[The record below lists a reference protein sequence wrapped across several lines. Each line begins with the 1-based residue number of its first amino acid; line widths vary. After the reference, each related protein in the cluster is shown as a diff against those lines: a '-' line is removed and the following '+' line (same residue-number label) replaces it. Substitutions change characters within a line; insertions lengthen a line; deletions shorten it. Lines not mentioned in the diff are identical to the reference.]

1 MFLKVDRQL
10 LYEGEQ
16 NRLGERAV
24 DYIIRAQLLAQRDDK
39 LEVRGREGN
48 LKGRIVLL
56 GSDVTLNVLLCIY
69 MYRYIIM

>member
-39 LEVRGREGN
+39 LKVRGREGN

-69 MYRYIIM
+69 MYMYIIM

>member
-69 MYRYIIM
+69 MYMYIVM